1 MHGVNKKLTKTS
13 NIINGTVTLPGSKSI
28 SNRILLIKELAQS
41 TYTINNLSLSDDTQ
55 RLSKYINMISTCGK
69 SGIPMII
76 DADNAGTV
84 ARFLTAFLVYREGTW
99 LITGNKRMQNRP
111 IKALVDGL
119 QLLKSNITYVKNEG
133 FLPIIIKGSDI
144 KGGKIEIDA
153 SESSQFVSAIMLIAP
168 YLYEGL
174 KIRFTGNIVSLPYIE
189 MTQKLMQKFGAYV
202 EVNSEEVH
210 ILNRK
215 YQFHE
220 CTVEADWSS
229 ASYWYQVVAI
239 ANNATIKINGL
250 NRNSLQGDSVIAE
263 IYEQL
268 GVKTIF
274 DANGITI
281 TKSLKVT
288 SNFSYNFN
296 GCPDLVPAVMATCA
310 ALSVKSTFKNIAHL
324 AFKESNR
331 IKALAEELKKIGASL
346 NKYKQSYV
354 LTPNKTK
361 VNDKLKF
368 SSHGDHRI
376 AMSMAPLV
384 LKYNN
389 VEICNCEVVKKSY
402 PEYWNE
408 LEKLNF
414 ASFN

>member
-1 MHGVNKKLTKTS
+1 
-13 NIINGTVTLPGSKSI
+13 
-28 SNRILLIKELAQS
+28 
-41 TYTINNLSLSDDTQ
+41 
-55 RLSKYINMISTCGK
+55 
-69 SGIPMII
+69 MII

-119 QLLKSNITYVKNEG
+119 RLLKSNITYTKNEG
-133 FLPIIIKGSDI
+133 FLPIVIKGSDI

-202 EVNSEEVH
+202 EVNNQEVH

-229 ASYWYQVVAI
+229 ASYWYQVVAL
-239 ANNATIKINGL
+239 ANNATIKIKGL
-250 NRNSLQGDSVIAE
+250 TKNSLQGDSVLAE

-274 DANGITI
+274 NANGITI
-281 TKSLKVT
+281 TKSQNVT
-288 SNFSYNFN
+288 NVFKYDFN
-296 GCPDLVPAVMATCA
+296 GCPDVVPAVMATCA
-310 ALSVKSTFKNIAHL
+310 ALGVKSTFQNIAHL

-346 NKYKQSYV
+346 NKYKQSYI

-361 VNDKLKF
+361 VNETLKF
-368 SSHGDHRI
+368 NSRGDHRI

-389 VEICNCEVVKKSY
+389 VEICNCDVVKKSY
-402 PEYWNE
+402 PEFWNE